1 MRDLMIMK
9 LGILLMLSLTVLGS
23 CTDGKISTDEKANVQ
38 TAMKEYVDAKLE
50 MDKNAYRIGD
60 KRGTFDYLHE
70 GVKKKG
76 DMYISCADVKVGNDV
91 YDIDYFVKKENGE
104 YSVVKETLH
113 KINKEE
119 TNRVLWEK

>member
-1 MRDLMIMK
+1 M
-9 LGILLMLSLTVLGS
+9 LGS

-38 TAMKEYVDAKLE
+38 TAMKEYVDAKLA
-50 MDKNAYRIGD
+50 MDKNVYRIGD

-104 YSVVKETLH
+104 YWVVKETLH